1 MSKIKALF
9 DFFWKEGR
17 KTEINEGRLVK
28 LEERLKVVITRL
40 DNYEKKLENIHEL
53 TLAVK
58 EIAMETKA
66 TREDVND
73 MNKRLKIVEEKP
85 AKNWDKV
92 TSTIIGT
99 VVGTIAG
106 AIIGLILK

>member
-1 MSKIKALF
+1 
-9 DFFWKEGR
+9 
-17 KTEINEGRLVK
+17 
-28 LEERLKVVITRL
+28 
-40 DNYEKKLENIHEL
+40 
-53 TLAVK
+53 
-58 EIAMETKA
+58 METKA